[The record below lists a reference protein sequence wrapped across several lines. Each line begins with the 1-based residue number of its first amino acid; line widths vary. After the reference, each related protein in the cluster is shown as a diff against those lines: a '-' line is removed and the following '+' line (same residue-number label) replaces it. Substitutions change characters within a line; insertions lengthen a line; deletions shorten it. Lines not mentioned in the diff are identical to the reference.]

1 VVASSHEGARRRLGR
16 TLRHVGFDV
25 AFASGIEEVSK
36 LAARGEAP
44 ILAVTTSD
52 IPPADTVEISS
63 TGQVARVGDVPVLFL
78 GLDERDGL
86 RHTGEQI
93 VDAAS
98 RLLFF
103 ADERTKA
110 RFKDRRASARK
121 LCSGVCSFREAGSV
135 LPTFAVTY
143 NVSREGIYVR
153 TLDPPRPDS
162 QVWVELL
169 APTHGTPLHLRA
181 HVVWQRL
188 PSGRGILP
196 PGCGL
201 RIDPAEC
208 PPGDLESYLR
218 GYEALQG

>member
-1 VVASSHEGARRRLGR
+1 
-16 TLRHVGFDV
+16 
-25 AFASGIEEVSK
+25 
-36 LAARGEAP
+36 
-44 ILAVTTSD
+44 
-52 IPPADTVEISS
+52 
-63 TGQVARVGDVPVLFL
+63 VLFL

-93 VDAAS
+93 VDATS

-121 LCSGVCSFREAGSV
+121 LYSGVCSFREAGSV

-153 TLDPPRPDS
+153 TLDPPRPES

-169 APTHGTPLHLRA
+169 APTNATPVHLRA
-181 HVVWQRL
+181 RVVWQRL

-201 RIDPAEC
+201 RIDPSEC
-208 PPGDLESYLR
+208 PPGDLDGYLR
-218 GYEALQG
+218 GYETLEG